1 MKKNKKGLVFS
12 LLSVLMLVLILAIG
26 GKVYMSNKEN
36 ENIANQRT
44 AALAFKEIHPEVEEI
59 KFVEQGSRAGSGT
72 WTVGVD
78 VVINGKKY
86 DEIFVK
92 DGLMG
97 GEPLPQS
104 NKNVST
110 EKTTKVVYSNGKEE
124 VLK

>member
-1 MKKNKKGLVFS
+1 
-12 LLSVLMLVLILAIG
+12 
-26 GKVYMSNKEN
+26 MSNKES

-44 AALAFKEIHPEVEEI
+44 AALAFKEKHPEVEEI

-104 NKNVST
+104 NKNGST